1 MSLRSPL
8 LRASSLE
15 MLLASR
21 LEKVHTKTVMNDVGH
36 DHVVRALSIKESE
49 ANQVECMVALPVCRR
64 QDYYDTF
71 IMLRVSGLKTCL
83 KALTKMLNN

>member
-36 DHVVRALSIKESE
+36 DHVVIALSIKESE
-49 ANQVECMVALPVCRR
+49 ANHAPVECMVALPVCRR

-83 KALTKMLNN
+83 ESLTRC

>member
-1 MSLRSPL
+1 MSLRSLL

-21 LEKVHTKTVMNDVGH
+21 LEKIHTKTVMNDVGH
-36 DHVVRALSIKESE
+36 DHVVRALSIKVSE
-49 ANQVECMVALPVCRR
+49 ANHAPVECMVALPVCRR

-83 KALTKMLNN
+83 KALTRC